1 MKLFKKFFLLGL
13 TFFLTTGCSLTKDS
27 LEDATIYSTV
37 YPIEYLTNFLYS
49 DYATIES
56 IYPNG
61 ADISSYEITDKQI
74 KEYAKGDLFIYNGLG
89 NEKNIAKDLINQNDN
104 LLIIDAANSLNY
116 INGIEELW
124 MSPNNYLM
132 LAKNIKDYLIEYL
145 NSNTLI
151 ESVNTKYDELEEIL
165 SIKDADL
172 RAIGKEAKEN
182 GTNALVVSNNVF
194 KYLESYNFEIISLD
208 EETLTESTLN
218 SIDNNFDNGNYNTL
232 IVLDNNYTDNIN
244 KIIEE
249 YEPEVIDISSMT
261 VSNDESEDYLTTMQ
275 NFIDK
280 LRNLCLAD

>member
-13 TFFLTTGCSLTKDS
+13 TFFLTAGCSLTKDS

-61 ADISSYEITDKQI
+61 ADISSYELTDKQI

>member
-61 ADISSYEITDKQI
+61 ADISSYELTDKQI

-145 NSNTLI
+145 NS
-151 ESVNTKYDELEEIL
+151 KYDELEEIL

-275 NFIDK
+275 NFIDQ